1 MSEKELIAQ
10 ILAGDEAAKTRFY
23 EAHIHRIR
31 PICIH
36 FLGYQDADIEDIL
49 QQTFLI
55 GLEKLATFEPRSTLY
70 TWLAHI
76 CVNLCYQRLHKR
88 RKALVTLEE
97 DLDLITAPLAQDLAA
112 EKERKDE
119 QKHRIELVDRLLKTM
134 SEKCRQILD
143 LRDKRGET
151 YVAICKALKVPMG
164 TVMSQ
169 LARCRETLK
178 KMVQSS
184 LKENL

>member
-1 MSEKELIAQ
+1 MSEKELIAR
-10 ILAGDEAAKTRFY
+10 ILAGDEAAKTSFY
-23 EAHIHRIR
+23 ESHVNRLR

-55 GLEKLATFEPRSTLY
+55 GLEKLPAFEIRSSLY

-88 RKALVTLEE
+88 HKSLVNLEE
-97 DLDLITAPLAQDLAA
+97 DLEQMTASLAEERQA
-112 EKERKDE
+112 EKERQDE
-119 QKHRIELVDRLLKTM
+119 QKQRLELLDRFLKTM

-151 YVAICKALKVPMG
+151 YAAICKALKVPMG

-184 LKENL
+184 LKEDL